1 MSDLSVSVEK
11 KRQIVQLYFD
21 DLDRTD
27 SKCKG
32 VIANTEGAEEIINK
46 VEVIKLDMSA
56 NVLDV
61 LQTLTPLNPV
71 HRSKTRW
78 SYIQSRNECTSN
90 AVERLFSTA
99 RLVYYTDYR
108 RSMKPKSLELILFL
122 KANRKLW
129 SLKTTVPIVS
139 SNADDDSNENVADY

>member
-1 MSDLSVSVEK
+1 MSNLSVSVEK
-11 KRQIVQLYFD
+11 KEQIVQLYFD

-46 VEVIKLDMSA
+46 VEVIMEKLDMST
-56 NVLDV
+56 NVLAV
-61 LQTLTPLNPV
+61 LQTLTRLNPV

-108 RSMKPKSLELILFL
+108 RSMKPKLTDTISQIQ
-122 KANRKLW
+122 
-129 SLKTTVPIVS
+129 
-139 SNADDDSNENVADY
+139 

>member
-11 KRQIVQLYFD
+11 KTQIVQLYFD

-46 VEVIKLDMSA
+46 VEVIMQKLDMSA
-56 NVLDV
+56 NVLAV

-90 AVERLFSTA
+90 AVERLLSTA

-108 RSMKPKSLELILFL
+108 RSMKPKLTYTISQ
-122 KANRKLW
+122 
-129 SLKTTVPIVS
+129 SQ
-139 SNADDDSNENVADY
+139 

>member
-46 VEVIKLDMSA
+46 VEVIMQKLDMSS
-56 NVLDV
+56 NVLAV

-71 HRSKTRW
+71 NRSQTRW

-108 RSMKPKSLELILFL
+108 RSM
-122 KANRKLW
+122 
-129 SLKTTVPIVS
+129 
-139 SNADDDSNENVADY
+139 